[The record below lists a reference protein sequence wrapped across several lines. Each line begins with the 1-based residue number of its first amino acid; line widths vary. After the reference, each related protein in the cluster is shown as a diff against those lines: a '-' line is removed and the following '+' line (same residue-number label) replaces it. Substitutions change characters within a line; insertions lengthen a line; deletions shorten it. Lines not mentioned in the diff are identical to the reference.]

1 MFEVTE
7 LLDGRTLVEGT
18 DAKGVE
24 GRTVLCSPA
33 WDAVLRFRAEGE
45 AMAEFDKTVEAFF
58 APLTEA
64 ADKLEAAA
72 LGKSNPWSTITVG
85 EDVEGKEA
93 REVHLDRDG
102 ILLRLLAE
110 TDGAMLRWADESTLV
125 AIKV

>member
-24 GRTVLCSPA
+24 GRTVLNSPT

-72 LGKSNPWSTITVG
+72 FGKSNPWGTVTVG

-93 REVHLDRDG
+93 REVILDRDG

-125 AIKV
+125 AVKV